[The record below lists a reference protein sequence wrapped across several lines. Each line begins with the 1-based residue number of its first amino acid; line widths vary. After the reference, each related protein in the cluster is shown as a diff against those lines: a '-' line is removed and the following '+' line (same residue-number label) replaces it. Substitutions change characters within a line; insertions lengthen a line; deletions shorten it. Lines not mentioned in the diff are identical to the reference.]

1 MEIQNRA
8 GESRILLV
16 EDDTEIREGTEISG
30 TVDAIESA
38 VVGGNTCYYFTLKG
52 SRQVYTAEISVSELL
67 PFLKA
72 DEKVKFPYTDDGNVR
87 DVIEFLD

>member
-1 MEIQNRA
+1 MWNSTRLSVPGRRLTRLKRNYRTA
-8 GESRILLV
+8 LNL
-16 EDDTEIREGTEISG
+16 EDVAIPEIREGTEISG

-72 DEKVKFPYTDDGNVR
+72 DER
-87 DVIEFLD
+87 